1 MLGVFLFA
9 SILLTLLVV
18 SLHIASI
25 IDFCCLLIII
35 PQYIRPPDIQVNDV
49 GFPSTGSAVSTS
61 YIFAAA
67 LNSNVYFITVPS
79 NFGFSQS

>member
-18 SLHIASI
+18 SLRITSI
-25 IDFCCLLIII
+25 IDFCCLHVII
-35 PQYIRPPDIQVNDV
+35 PKYIRPPDIQVNDV

-61 YIFAAA
+61 YVFAAA
-67 LNSNVYFITVPS
+67 FNINVCFITVPS